1 MRTNKNFSLLS
12 SNTFF
17 SKIKTGLYKSLP
29 ILPNT
34 FGHLRFVLKYL
45 KSIGLSLKK
54 KKSDLEGPRFV
65 VLLRHKFELFDWRPV
80 REKTLSWWLDPTEY
94 PKYTPQFN
102 LVFLS
107 FFCSGILQGVDYGC
121 HIFQGSQGSPSWK
134 SITYCKMQSFPSSA
148 SFSSG
153 ETDNNKM

>member
-54 KKSDLEGPRFV
+54 KKKWSGRSTVCCFAEAQIWIIWLKTSKRKDTFLVTGPHWV
-65 VLLRHKFELFDWRPV
+65 SKIH
-80 REKTLSWWLDPTEY
+80 TSI
-94 PKYTPQFN
+94 Q
-102 LVFLS
+102 LS
-107 FFCSGILQGVDYGC
+107 FSLLFLQWHFARGGLWVSHISGFTGISLLKV
-121 HIFQGSQGSPSWK
+121 
-134 SITYCKMQSFPSSA
+134 
-148 SFSSG
+148 
-153 ETDNNKM
+153 NNLL